1 MSSGAGTDC
10 LEPFSGLG
18 ASDVALRA
26 ATSDELQDN
35 GQAICKHVLQAQV
48 SEHNRGLSVQFQH
61 RHRLFGPAGCLYRLN
76 GVLLPDN
83 VEAFEQLLN
92 MVLLHG

>member
-35 GQAICKHVLQAQV
+35 GQAICKRAASTGVGAQQRFICPVPTQAQTVWTCWLPLQAKWGFAT
-48 SEHNRGLSVQFQH
+48 R
-61 RHRLFGPAGCLYRLN
+61 
-76 GVLLPDN
+76 
-83 VEAFEQLLN
+83 
-92 MVLLHG
+92 